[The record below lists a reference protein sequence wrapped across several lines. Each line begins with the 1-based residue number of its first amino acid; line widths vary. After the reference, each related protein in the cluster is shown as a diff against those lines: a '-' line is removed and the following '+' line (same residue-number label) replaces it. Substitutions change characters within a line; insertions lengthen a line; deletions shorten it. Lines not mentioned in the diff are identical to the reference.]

1 MAFVYA
7 DRVQETSTT
16 TGTGTYNLAGVSGT
30 EYQTFVAG
38 IGTTNTCYYC
48 ATMDSDY
55 EIGIGTVTDA
65 TPDTLARTTIL
76 QSSNADAAVNWGA
89 GTKTIFCTIPAVATW
104 DIGDIKATARAS
116 ASAGWLMAYGQAISR
131 TTYAVL
137 FAEISTTYGVGDG
150 STTFNV
156 PDLRGRVIA
165 GQDDMGGSSA
175 NRLTSPIDGDTLG
188 ASGGAESH
196 TLDVT
201 EIPAHTHDAQYAS
214 VSSAG
219 SAYEDIGARSDDATP
234 LGITTSS
241 TGGGG
246 AHNNVQPTIILN
258 YMIFAGV

>member
-16 TGTGTYNLAGVSGT
+16 TGTGTYDLAGAVTGF
-30 EYQTFVAG
+30 QGFVAG

-48 ATMDSDY
+48 ATLGTDW

-65 TPDTLARTTIL
+65 ATDTLARTTIL
-76 QSSNADAAVNWGA
+76 QSSNADAAVSWGA
-89 GTKTIFCTIPAVATW
+89 GSKNIFVTIPAVATW

-116 ASAGWLMAYGQAISR
+116 ASAGWLMAYGQAVSR

-137 FAEISTTYGVGDG
+137 FAELSTTYGVGNG

-175 NRLTSPIDGDTLG
+175 NRLTGVTGSVNGDTLG
-188 ASGGAESH
+188 GTGGTETH
-196 TLDVT
+196 TLVIA
-201 EIPAHTHDAQYAS
+201 EMPAHTHLVGSNTSSGPSSD
-214 VSSAG
+214 SAG
-219 SAYEDIGARSDDATP
+219 VS
-234 LGITTSS
+234 GITEDATSS
-241 TGGGG
+241 TGGNG